1 MYKIAVCFCLLSVA
15 GLAQQNDSIIWT
27 TNYKLSYADF
37 KHAPPA
43 TSNFKAMS
51 NLNFPFRQKI
61 KGDTMYVFPFCYFKK
76 SESWFKKDSSANNNV
91 VLLSH
96 ERGHFDLAE
105 IEIRKL
111 RKKLLEM
118 HLNRQNA
125 ESMIKQAA
133 TETLAAEQAISDL
146 YDKETNFSTNKEKQ
160 KEWEQKI
167 KKQLQELSAYANTV
181 IKVPLKTK

>member
-1 MYKIAVCFCLLSVA
+1 
-15 GLAQQNDSIIWT
+15 
-27 TNYKLSYADF
+27 
-37 KHAPPA
+37 
-43 TSNFKAMS
+43 
-51 NLNFPFRQKI
+51 
-61 KGDTMYVFPFCYFKK
+61 MYVFPFCYFKK

-133 TETLAAEQAISDL
+133 TETLAEEQTISDL